1 MARIIGKPASR
12 FQRGNVAA
20 PNGKKRDGGIFDF
33 YDMKLSKN
41 SSDLPTI

>member
-20 PNGKKRDGGIFDF
+20 PETEAKGMAAYLIF
-33 YDMKLSKN
+33 
-41 SSDLPTI
+41 TI